1 MQGPRSDAKIVV
13 NPLEI
18 QNASVHLCPRAC
30 PRATSRHYA
39 WVGRQYALKSGGNL
53 SEFRREDCLLDF
65 FREKPH
71 YGLSYF
77 RPPRTWVDRAGHYS
91 CFHTHYELSYYRQP
105 TTVLI
110 KIAGGQETLILT
122 VRINICQFKSC
133 RKVLNSI
140 LNNGLAQYSKMLL
153 SILCRPTNYIIIRV
167 KIGLP
172 PPLHTHAFL
181 KFHNDLPS

>member
-105 TTVLI
+105 TTILI

-122 VRINICQFKSC
+122 VRVNICQFKSC
-133 RKVLNSI
+133 PNFKVLNSI
-140 LNNGLAQYSKMLL
+140 L
-153 SILCRPTNYIIIRV
+153 
-167 KIGLP
+167 
-172 PPLHTHAFL
+172 
-181 KFHNDLPS
+181 

>member
-105 TTVLI
+105 TTILI

-122 VRINICQFKSC
+122 VRNGKLFIQ
-133 RKVLNSI
+133 I
-140 LNNGLAQYSKMLL
+140 LSEPPSSEHTVSGP
-153 SILCRPTNYIIIRV
+153 ILIFQLRHSQKEQKKLRIHFFAHKLVSEIVFILIFFC
-167 KIGLP
+167 
-172 PPLHTHAFL
+172 
-181 KFHNDLPS
+181 